1 MDAKICGVK
10 NINTLNYLL
19 KHKYPPKYIGFICNY
34 PKSNR
39 NLNFEELKKLIKN
52 RKKKI
57 KFVSV
62 LVKPNNSTLKKIEK
76 LKFDYLQLY
85 NVSPKRTLKIK
96 KKLNIKIISA
106 ITVKNLKDIM
116 LYEKYSNISDIILFD
131 GKGYEK
137 SIGFNH
143 NLLKKIN
150 NDKII
155 KMLAGNIK
163 FNDKLN
169 KFKNIADIVDLSG
182 SLETNGEKDI
192 LKIDVFLKKINNIN
206 K

>member
-1 MDAKICGVK
+1 
-10 NINTLNYLL
+10 
-19 KHKYPPKYIGFICNY
+19 
-34 PKSNR
+34 
-39 NLNFEELKKLIKN
+39 
-52 RKKKI
+52 
-57 KFVSV
+57 
-62 LVKPNNSTLKKIEK
+62 
-76 LKFDYLQLY
+76 
-85 NVSPKRTLKIK
+85 
-96 KKLNIKIISA
+96 
-106 ITVKNLKDIM
+106 M

>member
-96 KKLNIKIISA
+96 KNLNIKIISA

>member
-34 PKSNR
+34 PK
-39 NLNFEELKKLIKN
+39 EKKKLIKN

-96 KKLNIKIISA
+96 KNLNIKIISA